1 MRQVHSYNVCYIGKE
16 GWGKCGL
23 PAFWISLN
31 HMTWEWTSWTPTVR
45 QESIEGQPPE
55 ERRSRCSS
63 FSLAVSQQVPSDMLE
78 VGMDQNL
85 LFPIPYLDIFGGI
98 RITIHLSACLVFT
111 RVPEFWL
118 IGFECETT
126 LPWHP
131 PLKEQ
136 ELTKD
141 LNIWNFLILRGGSR
155 IIPPAEGSLV
165 LMLLGSSVARM
176 TLWEYLVVDQFLDS
190 ILPKSLLGW
199 NQIIIGFNRLS
210 TFNPQWSD
218 WDRSDRSPNCQVS
231 PGCFTHGPDE
241 RSQCERSKSSR
252 RFFAGRKVC
261 WAAVVVQM

>member
-1 MRQVHSYNVCYIGKE
+1 MRQVHSYNTCYIGKE

-31 HMTWEWTSWTPTVR
+31 HMTWEWTSWTPTAR

-141 LNIWNFLILRGGSR
+141 LNIWNFLILRGG
-155 IIPPAEGSLV
+155 
-165 LMLLGSSVARM
+165 
-176 TLWEYLVVDQFLDS
+176 
-190 ILPKSLLGW
+190 
-199 NQIIIGFNRLS
+199 
-210 TFNPQWSD
+210 
-218 WDRSDRSPNCQVS
+218 
-231 PGCFTHGPDE
+231 FTDHP
-241 RSQCERSKSSR
+241 SSR
-252 RFFAGRKVC
+252 GFAC
-261 WAAVVVQM
+261 ADAVGKFCRQDDFNQNICRSSTSSWIPFSQNHCLAETKLLPSGNLT